1 MKTLYL
7 DCAMGAAGDMLTA
20 ALLELLPDRDA
31 AVAELNAIGIPGVV
45 YDCETVLRCG
55 IRGSHMS
62 VKVNGQEESET
73 MHHHHDQDHH
83 DHGTHHDH
91 DHGTHSHSHTG
102 LHSIAH
108 IVRDHLALPEDVK
121 SDILAVYDLLA
132 QAESQA
138 HGIPVTDI
146 HFHEVGTMDALADIT
161 AVCFLLHRLAP
172 ERIVASPV
180 CTGSGQVRCAH
191 GILPVPTPATAYLL
205 QDIPA
210 YGGTIRTELCTPTGA
225 ALLKHF
231 VTRFDQMPV
240 MTTHAVGYGMGTKEF
255 EAANCLRAFWGE
267 TAEEDGQVAELACNL
282 DDMTAED
289 VAFAMETLLD
299 AGALDVWCSPVTMK
313 KSRPG
318 TVLTLLC
325 REEDRQRMA
334 ALLLRHTTT
343 IGVREHLCRR
353 YTLTRRQD
361 TVETPYGPVKR
372 KTSAGYGVE
381 RAKYEYE
388 DLARIAR
395 ERGLTLAEVRALADG
410 VQ

>member
-20 ALLELLPDRDA
+20 ALLELLPDREA
-31 AVAELNAIGIPGVV
+31 ALAEMNAIGIPHVV
-45 YDCETVLRCG
+45 YTCETVLRCG
-55 IRGSHMS
+55 IQGAHIT
-62 VKVNGQEESET
+62 VKVSGEAESEE
-73 MHHHHDQDHH
+73 MHCSSH
-83 DHGTHHDH
+83 DHPSGHEAHH
-91 DHGTHSHSHTG
+91 HSHTG
-102 LHSIAH
+102 VQHIQH
-108 IVRDHLALPEDVK
+108 IVRDHLTLPETVKQDV
-121 SDILAVYDLLA
+121 LAVYALLA
-132 QAESQA
+132 QAESRA
-138 HGIPVTDI
+138 HGVPVEDI
-146 HFHEVGTMDALADIT
+146 HFHEVGTMDALADIA
-161 AVCFLLHRLAP
+161 AVCLLLHKLAP
-172 ERIVASPV
+172 EQIVASPV

-191 GILPVPTPATAYLL
+191 GLLPVPTPAAADLL
-205 QDIPA
+205 RGVPA
-210 YGGTIRTELCTPTGA
+210 YGGTVRAELCTPTGA

-231 VTRFDQMPV
+231 VTRFGQMPV
-240 MTTHAVGYGMGTKEF
+240 MTAHVVGYGMGTKEF

-267 TAEEDGQVAELACNL
+267 TAEEGGQVAELACNL

-325 REEDRQRMA
+325 RTEDRERMA

-372 KTSAGYGVE
+372 KISTGYGVE

-395 ERGLTLAEVRALADG
+395 RQGLTLAEVRALADG
-410 VQ
+410 TK